1 MKNFRTILRKQKV
14 LSEKEMAKKMEDMVY
29 SLGDPDYGNRR
40 PVKMV
45 CGKDGHKMVYAD

>member
-14 LSEKEMAKKMEDMVY
+14 LSEKETAKKMEDMVY

-45 CGKDGHKMVYAD
+45 VENGEHKMVYTD